1 MPLTY
6 LEEMQLTLA
15 FQDALRLKLT
25 DKSDDILPPEGTLYQ
40 TIDPSAQSLLGSLG
54 GAPDPT
60 YAGPPTPSAM
70 GIVLMVAPDAAG
82 FVKCC
87 LSGQFDVVHRE
98 IPDLAFMRE
107 SLIAEASGL
116 KAKQQ
121 IAIAYRR
128 FTIQFEDVLLSLNCE
143 NAGEWVSDE
152 ERVQKRIAAH
162 EQQCLLDPRIFRK
175 CNVNDRGNAQ
185 FYFDWADALVVS
197 QEVLNST
204 ITSALFSDTS
214 RVAPYRVRLRGRLR
228 RLPPSFEETHNRF
241 LLELYLEN
249 LSSSEEMKPFGF
261 DRPILLDVRFTAQ
274 LVTGEHFKVPHRL
287 RPEDYRYVAEDGLPG
302 YGITC
307 GLKQVDQNSFATD
320 SLPRVAQPRVEAPRP
335 EDVGMASFP
344 PHYASLAADP
354 LPVLQAFLVA
364 LREYRDIWAREIALI
379 DSSKTDSILE
389 AQADRAKF
397 DRELT
402 RIEDGVT
409 LLQASPDLLQCFRW
423 MNESMQK
430 AIALQ
435 KKSFKGWHLFQLGFI
450 LTQMRAIYERHTD
463 AESATPDADT
473 ADVLWF
479 ATGGGKTEAYLGIV
493 ALMMLYG
500 RVKGRLYGCNAWMRF
515 PLRMLSVQQFQRLSY
530 VVAQANILRQRE
542 NLGGHPFTIGYY
554 TGGGTPGRI
563 SSNSEFY
570 KKTFLPE
577 LSTERLAEYQ
587 FITDCPYCGTVKG
600 ITLARDYA
608 SSRLKH
614 VCRNDACWSNQTAGA
629 GTHGESIKGE
639 IGIYVSDEE
648 CYRYLPTVMVGT
660 IDKLAVIAFNH
671 RFAGFFGA
679 FRHFCPEHGFTP
691 EAKCAHN
698 RIVQKLDGEFDS
710 VACGN
715 NSRTSVLRTKLLDP
729 MKDKGFAFLIQD
741 ELHLLRESLGN
752 FDAHYET
759 TLAAIQIASGGRTPK
774 VLAAT
779 ATIKDLEDHIHHLYM
794 KQACSFPALG
804 ATRGESFYAR
814 RSYDRDTGTPLVRR
828 WFSGILPISRGSNVT
843 IRTVAEIS
851 SRFLDQVD
859 AWRLALAAGESGLLA
874 QLGLPVERAGEA
886 LTYIEKNLNT
896 DLIYANMKRS
906 ITEVQ
911 RFLEEGNARRGV
923 VRDYKQ
929 LDGDT
934 SLENI
939 MAAIRHVEGK
949 HPDDTSR
956 HVIATNVVSHG
967 IDIAELN
974 FMVFAG
980 WPSSTSEYIQAS
992 ARSGRVHPGVVIA
1005 VLSASKLFENN
1016 IFLNFQD
1023 YHFFLEKLV
1032 DSVPINRFAPNLLD
1046 RTLPGILAAILINL
1060 APHSDAWGKDLD
1072 KNVKSVY
1079 KVLNA
1084 DGKARQAIE
1093 RWVLQALSVPTA
1105 MHVDFDPRILQDFHK
1120 ALSKSVSAALHRL
1133 EHWSAGRMD
1142 ESISEAM
1149 TGIFG
1154 HKPLQSFRDIEE
1166 QIQIKAVNEQAER
1179 IIDALSR

>member
-25 DKSDDILPPEGTLYQ
+25 DKTDDVLPPEGKLYQ
-40 TIDPSAQSLLGSLG
+40 TMDPSTQSLLGSLG
-54 GAPDPT
+54 GAPDPSF
-60 YAGPPTPSAM
+60 AGPPTPSAM
-70 GIVLMVAPDAAG
+70 GIVLMVAPDTKG
-82 FVKCC
+82 YVKCR

-107 SLIAEASGL
+107 NLIAEASGL
-116 KAKQQ
+116 KLKQQ

-128 FTIQFEDVLLSLNCE
+128 FTIQFDDVLLAFNSE
-143 NAGEWVSDE
+143 NAGEWVYDGDL
-152 ERVQKRIAAH
+152 VQARIAAH
-162 EQQCLLDPRIFRK
+162 ELQCLQDPRIFRK

-185 FYFDWADALVVS
+185 FYFDWFDALVVS

-204 ITSALFSDTS
+204 VTSALFTDTS
-214 RVAPYRVRLRGRLR
+214 CVAPYQVRLRGRLR

-241 LLELYLEN
+241 LMELYLEN
-249 LSSSEEMKPFGF
+249 ISTAEAMKPFGF

-274 LVTGEHFKVPHRL
+274 MEVGEHFNVPHRL
-287 RPEDYRYVAEDGLPG
+287 RPEDYRYLAEDGLPG

-307 GLKQVDQNSFATD
+307 GLRHVGPDTFITD

-335 EDVGMASFP
+335 EDVGMALFP
-344 PHYASLAADP
+344 PHYASLSADP
-354 LPVLQAFLVA
+354 LPVLFAFLKA
-364 LREYRDIWAREIALI
+364 LREYRDTWTREIALI
-379 DSSKTDSILE
+379 DPLKPASILE
-389 AQADRAKF
+389 AKTDCTKF
-397 DRELT
+397 DRELA
-402 RIEDGVT
+402 RIEDGVA
-409 LLQASPDLLQCFRW
+409 LLQATPDLLQCFRW
-423 MNESMQK
+423 MNEAMQK
-430 AIALQ
+430 AITLQ

-450 LTQMRAIYERHTD
+450 LTQVRAIYERHT
-463 AESATPDADT
+463 EATNPDADT
-473 ADVLWF
+473 VDVLWF

-493 ALMMLYG
+493 ALMMFYG

-554 TGGGTPGRI
+554 TGGGTPSAI
-563 SSNSEFY
+563 SSNSEYY

-577 LSTERLAEYQ
+577 LSPERLAEFQ
-587 FITDCPYCGTVKG
+587 FITDCPYCGIVKG
-600 ITLARDYA
+600 ISLARDYPT
-608 SSRLKH
+608 SRLKH
-614 VCRNDACWSNQTAGA
+614 VCENTTCWSNQTAGT

-660 IDKLAVIAFNH
+660 IDKLAVISFNR

-679 FRHFCPEHGFTP
+679 FRHFCPEHGFTA

-698 RIVQKLDGEFDS
+698 RIVQKADGEFES

-715 NSRTSVLRTKLLDP
+715 NSRTSALRTRLLDP
-729 MKDKGFAFLIQD
+729 MKDSGFSFLIQD

-759 TLAAIQIASGGRTPK
+759 TLAAIQVASGGQTPK

-794 KQACSFPALG
+794 KKACSFPALG

-814 RSYDRDTGTPLVRR
+814 RSYDRDTATPLVRR

-859 AWRLALAAGESGLLA
+859 AWRLALAEAEPALLA
-874 QLGLPVERAGEA
+874 QLRLPPERAGEA

-911 RFLEEGNARRGV
+911 RFLEEGNTRRGV
-923 VRDYKQ
+923 IRDYKQ

-949 HPDDTSR
+949 SPDDTSR

-992 ARSGRVHPGVVIA
+992 ARSGRVHPGIVIA

-1046 RTLPGILAAILINL
+1046 RTLPGVLAAILINL
-1060 APHSDAWGKDLD
+1060 APHDAAWGKSLDL
-1072 KNVKSVY
+1072 NVKSVY
-1079 KVLNA
+1079 KVLNE
-1084 DGKARQAIE
+1084 DGQARQAIE
-1093 RWVLQALSVPTA
+1093 RWVLQALSVPA
-1105 MHVDFDPRILQDFHK
+1105 SMQSEFDPRILQDFHK
-1120 ALSKSVSAALHRL
+1120 ALTKSVSAALHRL

-1142 ESISEAM
+1142 QSISEAM

-1154 HKPLQSFRDIEE
+1154 HKPMQSFRDIED